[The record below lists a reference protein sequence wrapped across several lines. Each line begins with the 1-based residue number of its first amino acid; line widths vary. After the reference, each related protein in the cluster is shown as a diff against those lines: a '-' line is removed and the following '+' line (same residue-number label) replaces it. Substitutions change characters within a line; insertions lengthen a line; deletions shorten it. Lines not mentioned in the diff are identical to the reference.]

1 MTRGRFIALEGGE
14 GAGKTTQLA
23 RLAERIRATGREV
36 VTTREPGG
44 TPGAEAIRQLLVT
57 GAPERWSAV
66 TEALLLNAGRADHV
80 ERLIRPA
87 LERGA
92 WVLCDRFIVST
103 LAYQGAG
110 KGIDP
115 DRLLALH
122 DLACGGLWPD
132 LSLWLDLPPE
142 EGRARADARGDEET
156 RFEAHG
162 DAFHARVRGGL
173 RRLASERPGQVCR
186 IDASGGIDAV
196 EARLWAAVVPLVAS

>member
-57 GAPERWSAV
+57 GEPDRWSAI
-66 TEALLLNAGRADHV
+66 TEALLLNAARADHV
-80 ERLIRPA
+80 ERLILPA

-92 WVLCDRFIVST
+92 WVVCDRFIVST

-110 KGIDP
+110 KGIAG

-122 DLACGGLWPD
+122 ELGCGGLWPD
-132 LSLWLDLPPE
+132 LSLWLDLPAE
-142 EGRARADARGDEET
+142 VGGGRAEARGGGET

-162 DAFHARVRGGL
+162 AAFHARVREGL
-173 RRLASERPGQVCR
+173 RQLAADRPAQICR
-186 IDASGGIDAV
+186 IDADGGIAAV
-196 EARLWAAVVPLVAS
+196 EVRVWAAVAPLLTS